1 MKHFVDNF
9 SNICASCA
17 NIYLH
22 ASKTNRDRDE
32 GKEEGRR
39 GFDLVAFCRLK
50 TFEIEISI
58 RYKMLGRIENREKD
72 FGAHPFDRN
81 A

>member
-1 MKHFVDNF
+1 MRPVQIFTYMQAKQ
-9 SNICASCA
+9 IE
-17 NIYLH
+17 
-22 ASKTNRDRDE
+22 TGRER
-32 GKEEGRR
+32 GKGGR